1 MLLGHDPV
9 DVIRENEWPW
19 LDGYL
24 MRDGS
29 LKAEQRCLNLVKGR
43 HRYVFQYAT
52 GHEPEVL
59 ASIVELA
66 DDPASG
72 LDWFDAAVLS
82 FQMGKHGGQTAALAG
97 FVE

>member
-1 MLLGHDPV
+1 
-9 DVIRENEWPW
+9 
-19 LDGYL
+19 

-29 LKAEQRCLNLVKGR
+29 LKAERRCLSLLKGC

-82 FQMGKHGGQTAALAG
+82 FQMGKHGGQSAALVG
-97 FVE
+97 RLE

>member
-1 MLLGHDPV
+1 
-9 DVIRENEWPW
+9 
-19 LDGYL
+19 

-29 LKAEQRCLNLVKGR
+29 LRDERRCLSLVKGE
-43 HRYVFQYAT
+43 HRYVFQYGA
-52 GHEPEVL
+52 GREAEVL

-82 FQMGKHGGQTAALAG
+82 YQMGKHGGRVADLLG
-97 FVE
+97 LSE